1 MASDDKPLSPPVI
14 DTHAHIL
21 AGLDDGPVDLDA
33 SVALARTAVAEGTR
47 VLAATSHI
55 DHHFEL
61 EPEQLRPARDAVRE
75 RLAEEGIELEVI
87 QGGEIALSRLVDLSD
102 QALAQLTLGDGG
114 ALLVECPFSLAVA
127 DLEPVVADLDRRGF
141 RTVLAHPERCPAFQ
155 RDPARAERLAY
166 SGALLQ
172 VTAGSIRGDFGST
185 VQRFAMA
192 LVREGHAHLL
202 ASDAHDTEVRPPGLE
217 SALAIIEREAPGLGT
232 WLASDV
238 PAAVL
243 AGAPVPR
250 RPAVTLAPPPRP
262 RGLKGLL
269 RRA

>member
-1 MASDDKPLSPPVI
+1 MI

-21 AGLDDGPVDLDA
+21 AALDDGPSDLDD
-33 SVALARTAVAEGTR
+33 SVALARAAVADGTR

-61 EPEQLRPARDAVRE
+61 PAESLAPARELVRA

-102 QALAQLTLGDGG
+102 SDLAQLTLGDGG

-166 SGALLQ
+166 AGALLQ

-185 VQRFAMA
+185 VQRFALN

-202 ASDAHDTEVRPPGLE
+202 ASDAHDTVIRPPGLS
-217 SALAIIEREAPGLGT
+217 SAVTIIEAEAPGLGP
-232 WLASDV
+232 WLTAEV
-238 PAAVL
+238 PAAIVS
-243 AGAPVPR
+243 GGPIPR
-250 RPAVTLAPPPRP
+250 RPHVTLVAPPRP
-262 RGLKGLL
+262 RGLKGLF